1 MKLLI
6 EIGIEELPAIPL
18 LKELPNITKK
28 WQNILDNYHLNSN
41 FNFFYTPRRL
51 VFIHEN
57 FKAKQEDSF
66 VELIGAP
73 KNIAY
78 KDGKLTQAGMS
89 FLEKSG
95 LSESEISFKEIKG
108 KEVLYCQKQVQGLE
122 SKEVLPKMIEEFLK
136 SLNFGKTM
144 RWGKGEFEFIR
155 AIRSLSCVLDDK
167 LVEFESYGVKSAMST
182 FVHRS
187 ISYDLVDFESIDEY
201 FKILEKNCVV
211 LDQNLRR
218 KIIIEQLKELEN
230 KNDILISEDDELLAE
245 VVAITEFPK
254 ALLGNFEKQYLE
266 IPSEVIIT
274 SMRENQRY
282 FAVFKNGALSNH
294 FVVVSNAVCEDYSKI
309 ICGNEKVLRARL
321 SDAEFFWKNDLEQGL
336 NNEKISKMIYLEGL
350 GTLKDKV
357 EREKQIAQKL
367 CEIFSNSNKEKIL
380 QAIEYSKADLSTQM
394 VYEFTNLQGVMGS
407 YYAKAMGMSDEVAL
421 AIKEQYLPNGDD
433 SDLPSNEISSI
444 VALANKFDTL
454 MGLFAMGKIPSGT
467 KDPYALRRAANGVL
481 KIILNLQKE
490 FNIKDF
496 LNYITQGYKQFDLN
510 ILLDFILERLYT
522 FYDVNASFIKAVL
535 NSKNYDIVHIDS
547 SIKALM
553 EIVNDGKF
561 EQNFTTFK
569 RLANIAVKND
579 VKVDAT
585 LFNTQ
590 EEQNLYNAF
599 VKCKEY
605 KDDISVY
612 LKNLFALKPQI
623 DLFFD
628 NVMINDQNELIKNN
642 RQALV
647 YEIYKEF
654 LQIADIKEISL

>member
-95 LSESEISFKEIKG
+95 LSESQISFKEIKG

-230 KNDILISEDDELLAE
+230 KNDIIISEDDELLAE

-309 ICGNEKVLRARL
+309 IRGNEKVLRARL

-336 NNEKISKMIYLEGL
+336 NNEKISKMIYLDGL

-367 CEIFSNSNKEKIL
+367 CEVFSNSNKEQIL

-394 VYEFTNLQGVMGS
+394 VYEFTNLQGIMGS

-481 KIILNLQKE
+481 KIILNLKKE

-496 LNYITQGYKQFDLN
+496 LNHIAQGYKQFDLN

-522 FYDVNASFIKAVL
+522 FYDVNASFVKAVL
-535 NSKNYDIVHIDS
+535 NSKNYDIVYIDS

-579 VKVDAT
+579 VKVDTT

-599 VKCKEY
+599 VKCKEN

>member
-28 WQNILDNYHLNSN
+28 WQDILNNHHLNSN

-51 VFIHEN
+51 VFVHEN

-167 LVEFESYGVKSAMST
+167 LVEFESYGVKSAMNT

-218 KIIIEQLKELEN
+218 KIIIEQFKELEN

-254 ALLGNFEKQYLE
+254 ALLGSFEKQYLE

-282 FAVFKNGALSNH
+282 FAVFKNGTLSNH

-309 ICGNEKVLRARL
+309 IHGNEKVLRARL

-336 NNEKISKMIYLEGL
+336 NDEKISKMIYLEGL

-367 CEIFSNSNKEKIL
+367 CEVFSNSNKEKIL

-467 KDPYALRRAANGVL
+467 KDPYALRRAANGIL
-481 KIILNLQKE
+481 KIILNLKKE

-496 LNYITQGYKQFDLN
+496 LNHIAQGYKQFDLN

-535 NSKNYDIVHIDS
+535 NSKNYDIMHIDS

-579 VKVDAT
+579 VKVDVT

-599 VKCKEY
+599 VKCKEC

>member
-18 LKELPNITKK
+18 LKELPNITRK
-28 WQNILDNYHLNSN
+28 WQNVLSNYHLNSN

-66 VELIGAP
+66 IELIGAP

-78 KDGKLTQAGMS
+78 KDGKLTQAGIS
-89 FLEKSG
+89 FLEKAG

-122 SKEVLPKMIEEFLK
+122 SKEVLSKMIEEFLK

-144 RWGKGEFEFIR
+144 RWGDGKFEFIR
-155 AIRSLSCVLDDK
+155 AIRSLSCVLGDK
-167 LVEFESYGVKSAMST
+167 LIEFESYGVKSAMST

-201 FKILEKNCVV
+201 FKILEKNYIV

-218 KIIIEQLKELEN
+218 KIIIEQLKELEDKHN
-230 KNDILISEDDELLAE
+230 ITISEDEELLAE

-254 ALLGNFEKQYLE
+254 ALLGSFEKQYLE

-309 ICGNEKVLRARL
+309 IRGNEKVLRARL

-336 NNEKISKMIYLEGL
+336 NNEKISKMVYLEGL

-367 CEIFSNSNKEKIL
+367 CEVFSNSNKEQIL

-394 VYEFTNLQGVMGS
+394 VCEFTNLQGVMGS
-407 YYAKAMGMSDEVAL
+407 YYAKAMGMSDEIVL

-481 KIILNLQKE
+481 KIILNLKKE

-496 LNYITQGYKQFDLN
+496 LNHIAQGYKQFDLN

-535 NSKNYDIVHIDS
+535 NSKNYDIMHIDS

-553 EIVNDGKF
+553 EIVNEGKF
-561 EQNFTTFK
+561 EQNFATFK
-569 RLANIAVKND
+569 RLANIAVKNGA
-579 VKVDAT
+579 KVDTT

-590 EEQNLYNAF
+590 EEQNLYSAF
-599 VKCKEY
+599 IKCKEC
-605 KDDISVY
+605 KDDISIY

-628 NVMINDQNELIKNN
+628 KVMINDKNEFIKNN